1 MLPAAEPAFPPCPPV
16 SSSAFYASP
25 SPALDS
31 AAVDVVVG
39 HSHLISS
46 RQIVRAGRIRG
57 ERKRAAEATL
67 VSSPAFNL
75 HSSSP
80 PRSAVCSLSFS
91 LSGYFEYI
99 FGNEPRTD
107 LRSSECCG
115 CGRAPC
121 GGRPHRRHLSLLRSS
136 LVFNPPIDAHSL
148 ASLPSLAADGRK
160 DVHLGYPHIKWAG
173 GQCNQ
178 GQSKKACMINK
189 YHKLPNWTGVCWSI
203 NYKILQTL

>member
-1 MLPAAEPAFPPCPPV
+1 MSERCRRQSRLSPPV

-46 RQIVRAGRIRG
+46 RQIVRAGRIRR

-80 PRSAVCSLSFS
+80 PQSAVAPSPFPATSNIFLATSRGRICGALSA
-91 LSGYFEYI
+91 E
-99 FGNEPRTD
+99 R
-107 LRSSECCG
+107 
-115 CGRAPC
+115 
-121 GGRPHRRHLSLLRSS
+121 GRPHRRHLSLLRSS

-148 ASLPSLAADGRK
+148 ASLPSPPADGRK
-160 DVHLGYPHIKWAG
+160 DVQLGYPHVKWAG
-173 GQCNQ
+173 G
-178 GQSKKACMINK
+178 GSMQSRTK
-189 YHKLPNWTGVCWSI
+189 
-203 NYKILQTL
+203 

>member
-1 MLPAAEPAFPPCPPV
+1 MSECCRRRSRLSPPV

-31 AAVDVVVG
+31 AAVDVVG
-39 HSHLISS
+39 RSLASHLIVSN
-46 RQIVRAGRIRG
+46 RAQDPS
-57 ERKRAAEATL
+57 EATL

-80 PRSAVCSLSFS
+80 PRSAVSHSLS

-160 DVHLGYPHIKWAG
+160 DVHLGYPR
-173 GQCNQ
+173 
-178 GQSKKACMINK
+178 
-189 YHKLPNWTGVCWSI
+189 T
-203 NYKILQTL
+203 